1 MTKDQG
7 PITIAA
13 LREAY
18 ARGELTPTALVEEIW
33 RRCEAHGDPALW
45 IHRLSLDELKA
56 HARRVEAC
64 GPARQPLYGVPF
76 AIKDNI
82 DLAGVPTTAACRA
95 FAYTPAESA
104 PVVQRLVD
112 AGAIPLGKTNLDQFA
127 TGLVGTRSPYGTP
140 RNPFNPAYIPG
151 GSSSGSAVA
160 VAADLCSFSLGTDT
174 AGSGRVP
181 AAFNNLVGHKPTRGL
196 LSTRGVVPACR
207 TLDCVSIFA
216 RNCADAAEILGV
228 VSNLDL
234 VVSTD
239 RGVVGSL
246 EFVVSTED
254 NRSKT
259 AAAPLTTGS
268 QPPTTNSQVPTTR
281 SAPTAPLRVGVPRA
295 GQLNFFG
302 NADAAKNF
310 SKSVAHWQHLGAHI
324 VEIDFAPFLETARLL
339 YEGPWVA
346 ERYAA
351 IRSFVEKRPDALH
364 PVTRQ
369 IIEGG
374 KSITAVATFEGFY
387 KLAELR
393 QKTGPVWQEIDVLLT
408 PTTGTIYTVD
418 EIEADPITL
427 NSNLGYYTNY
437 VNLLDLCAVA
447 VPAGFLPNGLPWGVM
462 LVAPANRDAL
472 ALGAAA
478 KFCGEVIGSWDLVVV
493 TDASVS
499 SKPTTTSK
507 PPITNYHLP
516 TTPAHA
522 PIRLAVCGAHLSGL
536 PLNPQ
541 LIQLGAKLVRSTR
554 TAPHYQLYALP
565 GTTPP
570 KPGLVRMKNGGAS
583 IEVEVWEL
591 PADAYGPF
599 VAAIPAPLG
608 IGTLALE
615 NGEAVQGFLCEAHA
629 VEGARNISSFGGWRS
644 FLADSG

>member
-1 MTKDQG
+1 VNLNL
-7 PITIAA
+7 TISA
-13 LREAY
+13 LRAAY
-18 ARGELTPTALVEEIW
+18 ARGELTPTAVIEEIW

-56 HARRVEAC
+56 HAQRVAAR
-64 GPARQPLYGVPF
+64 GPAAQPLYGVPF

-82 DLAGVPTTAACRA
+82 DLAGVPTTAACRE
-95 FAYTPAESA
+95 FAYTPDESA
-104 PVVQRLVD
+104 PVVQRLLD
-112 AGAIPLGKTNLDQFA
+112 AGAIPIGKTNLDQFA

-160 VAADLCSFSLGTDT
+160 VAADLCSFALGTDT

-181 AAFNNLVGHKPTRGL
+181 AAFNNLIGLKPTRGL
-196 LSTRGVVPACR
+196 LSPRGVVPACR
-207 TLDCVSIFA
+207 SLDCVSVFS

-228 VSNLDL
+228 V
-234 VVSTD
+234 
-239 RGVVGSL
+239 GSKPN
-246 EFVVSTED
+246 T
-254 NRSKT
+254 NH
-259 AAAPLTTGS
+259 PL
-268 QPPTTNSQVPTTR
+268 PT
-281 SAPTAPLRVGVPRA
+281 SARVGIPRED
-295 GQLNFFG
+295 QLNFFG
-302 NADAAKNF
+302 HADAAKLF
-310 SKSVAHWQHLGAHI
+310 SKAVAHWRQLGARM
-324 VEIDFAPFLETARLL
+324 VEIDFAPFVETARLL

-351 IRSFVEKRPDALH
+351 IRSFIEKKPEALH

-374 KSITAVATFEGFY
+374 KFITAVATFEGFY

-393 QKTGPVWQEIDVLLT
+393 QNTEPVWQEIDVLLT
-408 PTTGTIYTVD
+408 PTAGTIYTLAEV
-418 EIEADPITL
+418 EAAPIKL
-427 NSNLGYYTNY
+427 NHNLGYYTNY

-447 VPAGFLPNGLPWGVM
+447 VPAGFLPNGLPWGVT

-472 ALGAAA
+472 VLGLGAQ
-478 KFCGEVIGSWDLVVV
+478 FLGEVTGSNSNREVVGSLDLVVG

-499 SKPTTTSK
+499 SKPTATSK
-507 PPITNYHLP
+507 RPITNDQLP

-522 PIRLAVCGAHLSGL
+522 PVRLAVCGAHLSGL

-541 LIQLGAKLVRSTR
+541 LIQLGAKLVRATR
-554 TAPHYQLYALP
+554 SAPHYQLYALS

-570 KPGLVRMKNGGAS
+570 KPGLVRVNNGGAS

-591 PADAYGPF
+591 PADAYGRF

-608 IGTLALE
+608 IGTLMLE
-615 NGEAVQGFLCEAHA
+615 NGESVQGFLCEACA
-629 VEGARNISSFGGWRS
+629 VEDALNITSFGGWRS
-644 FLADSG
+644 FLATSGPKP